1 MKLHSYDIASKYKT
15 SVAYFSMEFAVDQAL
30 KIYSGG
36 LGFLAGSHMR
46 SAYDLRQNVVG
57 IGILWSFGYY
67 DQTRNEDRTLKPS
80 FTRKFSYFLEELP
93 VQVSV
98 KINSKDV
105 AIKAFLL
112 HPEVFGTAPM
122 ILLSTDTDE
131 NDYLSR
137 TITHKLYDGNE
148 KTRVAQE
155 IVLGIG
161 GVKILDAINQKIDIY
176 HMNEGH
182 ALPLVYELYHRF
194 NDMSELRKHIVFT
207 THTPEAA
214 GNEIHDIN
222 FLHEMGFFNGLDIA
236 TVRSLSGYETD
247 NNFSLTVGALRSA
260 KRSNAVSK
268 IHGIVSNDMWKDVK
282 GRCEI
287 ISITNAQNKKYWT
300 DKTLVR
306 SLDEHEDYELLARKK
321 HLKKVLFEE
330 VADQTGKIFDPEV
343 LTIVWGRRFAEYKR
357 PGLMKYDFDRFVK
370 MIENTDKP
378 VQIIWAGKPY
388 PTDYRAIDI
397 FNELIQIS
405 HIYKNIAVL
414 VGYELSLSK
423 LLKQGAD
430 IWLNTP
436 RITRE
441 ASGTSGMSAS
451 MNGAIH
457 LSINDGWHPEFA
469 RDGKNAFTIPEVDY
483 RLTAMEQDKID
494 NKNMMDILE
503 NQIIPIYYDKPKKW
517 VEIMKNAMSEIEHE
531 FDSARMVDQYYEFM
545 FNYKSVAQAESTT
558 VVESIAPVELDI

>member
-1 MKLHSYDIASKYKT
+1 MELHSYDIVSKYST

-46 SAYDLRQNVVG
+46 SAYDLKQNVIGV
-57 IGILWSFGYY
+57 GILWSFGYY
-67 DQTRNEDRTLKPS
+67 DQTRHEDRTLKPI

-93 VQVSV
+93 LQVSV
-98 KINSKDV
+98 KINHQEV
-105 AIKAFLL
+105 FIKAFLL

-148 KTRVAQE
+148 KTRIAQE

-161 GVKILDAINQKIDIY
+161 GVKVLDAINQKIDVY

-182 ALPLVYELYHRF
+182 ALPMVYELYNRF
-194 NDMSELRKHIVFT
+194 HDMNELRKNVVFT

-214 GNEIHDIN
+214 GNEIHNIH
-222 FLHEMGFFNGLDIA
+222 FLHEMGFFNGLDMQTI
-236 TVRSLSGYETD
+236 RSITGYKHD
-247 NNFSLTVGALRSA
+247 DNFSLTVGALRSS

-268 IHGIVSNDMWKDVK
+268 IHEIVSNDMWKDVA

-306 SLDEHEDYELLARKK
+306 ALDEHEDYELLARKK
-321 HLKKVLFEE
+321 HLKKLLFEE
-330 VADQTGKIFDPEV
+330 VADQTGKIFNPEI
-343 LTIVWGRRFAEYKR
+343 LTIVWARRFAEYKR
-357 PGLMKYDFDRFVK
+357 PGLLKYDFERFVK
-370 MIENTDKP
+370 MLENSEKP

-388 PTDYRAIDI
+388 PTDYGAIEI
-397 FNELIQIS
+397 FNELVHMS
-405 HIYKNIAVL
+405 HIHKSIAVL

-423 LLKQGAD
+423 LLKKGAD

-441 ASGTSGMSAS
+441 ASGTSGMTAS

-483 RLTAMEQDKID
+483 RLSAAEQDKID
-494 NKNMMDILE
+494 NQNLMDILE
-503 NQIIPIYYDKPKKW
+503 NRIIPIYYDKPKKW
-517 VEIMKNAMSEIEHE
+517 VKIMKNAMSEIEHE
-531 FDSARMVDQYYEFM
+531 FDSARMVNEYYELM
-545 FNYKSVAQAESTT
+545 FDYKPTAEVSAD
-558 VVESIAPVELDI
+558 EKDK